1 MMKKLY
7 DIIVM
12 SLISVFAIDMAAEKA
27 FAGTQSQEE
36 YDEIDAMIAKSNKSM
51 VAVGRTVQKAAK
63 KQAVM
68 EEEIKENVE
77 ELNETVEEVTEIAEA
92 LKEEVENTKEEMA
105 VLEEVA
111 EEVAYVYA
119 LNGIDTGN
127 TLVIKQMI
135 KIKKEMKIIDMK
147 IEKAIEEG
155 DTTVNID
162 ELILLKNMYNLNGVN

>member
-1 MMKKLY
+1 MKKLY

-12 SLISVFAIDMAAEKA
+12 ALISVFAIDMAAEKA
-27 FAGTQSQEE
+27 FAGSQNNE

-51 VAVGRTVQKAAK
+51 VSVGKTVQMAAA

-77 ELNETVEEVTEIAEA
+77 ELNETIEEVTEIADA

-127 TLVIKQMI
+127 ALVIKQMI
-135 KIKKEMKIIDMK
+135 KIKKEIKMIDMR

-155 DTTVNID
+155 DTTVDIG
-162 ELILLKNMYNLNGVN
+162 ELILLKNMYNLNGINK